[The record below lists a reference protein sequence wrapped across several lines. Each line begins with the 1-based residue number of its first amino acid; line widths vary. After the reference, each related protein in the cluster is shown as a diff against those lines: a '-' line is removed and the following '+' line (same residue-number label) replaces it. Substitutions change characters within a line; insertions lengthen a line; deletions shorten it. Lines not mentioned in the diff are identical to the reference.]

1 MPLKYQLLASA
12 LREQILRGD
21 CPPGSML
28 PTEHQLCRSFDVSRQ
43 TVRAALDCLSREGL
57 IQRRQGSGSRVLD
70 PQNAPA
76 QPQRTIAIIT
86 TNITEYI
93 FPSVLRE
100 MEAVLSANNCATMLY
115 ATSN

>member
-21 CPPGSML
+21 FPAGSML
-28 PTEHQLCRSFDVSRQ
+28 PTEQQLCSRFDVSRQ
-43 TVRAALDCLSREGL
+43 TVRAALDCLTGEGL

-70 PQNAPA
+70 PKNAPA

-100 MEAVLSANNCATMLY
+100 M
-115 ATSN
+115 